1 MKLKNIH
8 SEFMNNLEGDSITA
22 NQRDNLPVLYKYG
35 AMLFCWDI
43 RLQRVIAVFILLVF
57 NFSLAKLHH
66 CGPSSL
72 KVVKKILDAGEISSD
87 IISMT
92 DEMYHQQQKYGT
104 PKGVYL
110 PISKIHSI
118 LAVANL
124 LAHSNLWYIIIA
136 STSKFGTTEIE
147 FCFEMGK

>member
-1 MKLKNIH
+1 MGHRRLKELL
-8 SEFMNNLEGDSITA
+8 SLSSIS
-22 NQRDNLPVLYKYG
+22 
-35 AMLFCWDI
+35 LF
-43 RLQRVIAVFILLVF
+43 
-57 NFSLAKLHH
+57 AKLHH

-92 DEMYHQQQKYGT
+92 DEMYHQQQINGT

-118 LAVANL
+118 LAIANL
-124 LAHSNLWYIIIA
+124 LAHSNLCYIIMY
-136 STSKFGTTEIE
+136 K
-147 FCFEMGK
+147 